1 MDRKSF
7 TASAKRLEEV
17 DQVIRKLDPS
27 IRASAFT
34 LLRGYVGPS
43 SDVSIDALLQ
53 IVLSLA
59 AESAQE
65 DLRALMREIQRINE
79 QKSRLRDLLER
90 VAEESEELAE
100 RLRAEYDDLFVST
113 EESELEALR
122 LQMAMDRRSK
132 LLETLSN
139 ILKKM
144 SDTES
149 GIVANLK

>member
-7 TASAKRLEEV
+7 AASAKRVEEV
-17 DQVIRKLDPS
+17 DQVVRKLDPS

-34 LLRGYVGPS
+34 LLRGYVGPTN
-43 SDVSIDALLQ
+43 DVSIDALLQ

-65 DLRALMREIQRINE
+65 DLRALMREVQRINE

-90 VAEESEELAE
+90 VAQESEELAE

-113 EESELEALR
+113 EESEVEALR

-149 GIVANLK
+149 GIVSNLK

>member
-7 TASAKRLEEV
+7 SASAKRLEEV

-27 IRASAFT
+27 IRTSAFT
-34 LLRGYVGPS
+34 LLRGYVSPTN
-43 SDVSIDALLQ
+43 DVSIDALLQ

-65 DLRALMREIQRINE
+65 DLRALMREVQRIHE
-79 QKSRLRDLLER
+79 QKSRLRELLER
-90 VAEESEELAE
+90 VAEESEALAE

-139 ILKKM
+139 ILKKI